1 MLQLPMVVMLHK
13 IENTAN
19 SRLETSGMTAGKLVP
34 VENFYKD
41 LEATKWI
48 KSYVLQSIIKEVLC
62 AREINT
68 ALHNPICTT
77 L

>member
-34 VENFYKD
+34 VENYHKD
-41 LEATKWI
+41 PDATKRI
-48 KSYVLQSIIKEVLC
+48 KFYVLQLIITDFFR
-62 AREINT
+62 AR
-68 ALHNPICTT
+68 
-77 L
+77 

>member
-48 KSYVLQSIIKEVLC
+48 KSYVLQSIIKEVFC